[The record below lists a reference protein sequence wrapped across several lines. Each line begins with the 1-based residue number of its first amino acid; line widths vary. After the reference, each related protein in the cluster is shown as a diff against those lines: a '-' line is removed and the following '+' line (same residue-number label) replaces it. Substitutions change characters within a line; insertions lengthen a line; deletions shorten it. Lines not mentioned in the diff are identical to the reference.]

1 MREKEGEKDKVMDKL
16 MSLKSLRAEIRSGD
30 TIVLGGG
37 GLVRKP
43 MALVEELVR
52 SDITD
57 LTVVTVLGGPDVD
70 LLLGAGRV
78 KKLIYA
84 YVGFDFAGLAPNFR
98 RAREEKRVEFVE
110 GSEYI
115 LIAALEAGAKEIPF
129 MPVRSGLGSDLLRI
143 NPTLKEFVSPFGGEK
158 LVAVKAIRPD
168 VALLHVNYADAPGYG
183 QILGDRFLDPLCA
196 RAAKKTILSAEKVVE
211 TKKIEE
217 QPADTAILKLWT
229 HGVIEAPGG
238 AGFTSCY
245 PNYAADLSR
254 IQDYLEQASSKEK
267 FTGYLEKNV
276 LR

>member
-1 MREKEGEKDKVMDKL
+1 MKKL
-16 MSLKSLRAEIRSGD
+16 IPLKAVRLEIRSGD
-30 TIVLGGG
+30 TIALGGG

-43 MALVEELVR
+43 MALVEDLIR

-57 LTVVTVLGGPDVD
+57 LTVVTVIGGPDVD

-110 GSEYI
+110 GSEFI
-115 LIAALEAGAKEIPF
+115 LIAALEAGVGGIPF

-143 NPTLKEFVSPFGGEK
+143 NPDLKEFVSPFGGEK

-168 VALLHVNYADAPGYG
+168 VALLHVNYADTTGYG
-183 QILGDRFLDPLCA
+183 QILGDRFLDPLYA

-211 TKKIEE
+211 TKRIEE
-217 QPADTAILKLWT
+217 RFSDTAILRVWT
-229 HGVIEAPGG
+229 TKVVEVPGG

-245 PNYAADLSR
+245 PDYPVDFSR
-254 IQDYLEQASSKEK
+254 LQGYLKHANSAEQFKN
-267 FTGYLEKNV
+267 YLEKTV